1 MACEFKNNAITFSC
15 YEMKTA
21 FYIALDFIKIE
32 TQKHSINVSYFNVR
46 QKMKKCDIKI

>member
-1 MACEFKNNAITFSC
+1 MACEFENNAITFSC

-21 FYIALDFIKIE
+21 LDFIKIG